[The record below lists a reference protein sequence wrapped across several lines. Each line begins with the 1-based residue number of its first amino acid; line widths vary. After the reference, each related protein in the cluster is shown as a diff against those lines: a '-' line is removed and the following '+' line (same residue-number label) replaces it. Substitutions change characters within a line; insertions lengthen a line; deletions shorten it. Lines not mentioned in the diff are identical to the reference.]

1 MMKKTL
7 FLAMLLVFSANIT
20 APVLAKETNEAVIQ
34 DFRRHQAKKNPHH
47 KKTTH
52 KKASKTERVP
62 MAKLRNC
69 HQRRFWVAP
78 NRIREA
84 KVCEIVK

>member
-1 MMKKTL
+1 MKK
-7 FLAMLLVFSANIT
+7 AVVCALVV
-20 APVLAKETNEAVIQ
+20 VLGLSYIQNAVAKETNTQVLE
-34 DFRRHQAKKNPHH
+34 DYKRHQSKKHKKPIKKHAKKI
-47 KKTTH
+47 
-52 KKASKTERVP
+52 ERVP
-62 MAKLRNC
+62 MAKLKNC